1 MKNNRL
7 NQPGIQS
14 SGGIPVQT
22 PFWYYPVIVI
32 GSYLLG
38 SLSLSVILS
47 GSIFGKDIR
56 SMGSG
61 NAGAT
66 NMARMFGWSAGL
78 LTLAGDAA
86 KAVIAMLVGNALAG
100 DIGLSLAAA
109 GCIVGHCFPIFHN
122 FKGGK
127 GISVGGA
134 IAFGLDWRLGVIVVA
149 SFLIV
154 ALLSKKVSLGS
165 VAAAVTITVA
175 SILLHLSLPKI
186 LCAIFCMCVAILR
199 HRANIGRLIDGTEPD
214 FKAGKDKKL
223 RRDE

>member
-1 MKNNRL
+1 M
-7 NQPGIQS
+7 
-14 SGGIPVQT
+14 QT

-100 DIGLSLAAA
+100 DVGLSLAAA

>member
-1 MKNNRL
+1 M
-7 NQPGIQS
+7 
-14 SGGIPVQT
+14 QT